1 MGVADSRYKTA
12 IAVPLELTTDRY
24 KTATAVSLELT
35 TPKIK
40 HRYPKITTQEQ
51 FT

>member
-1 MGVADSRYKTA
+1 MGVADS
-12 IAVPLELTTDRY
+12 RY

-35 TPKIK
+35 TLRIK
-40 HRYPKITTQEQ
+40 QRYPKITTQEQ